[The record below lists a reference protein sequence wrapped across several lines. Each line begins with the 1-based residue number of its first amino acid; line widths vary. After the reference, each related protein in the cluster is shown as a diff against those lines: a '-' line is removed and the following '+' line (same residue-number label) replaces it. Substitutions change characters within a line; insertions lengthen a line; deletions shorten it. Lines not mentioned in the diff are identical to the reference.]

1 MTDSYG
7 PGDTSIPEWTPPTDS
22 PPAPTAAAPSRGA
35 AAPAQNYGAPMG
47 APTPTHRSW
56 QPGIIPLRPLTF
68 GDFLSYPFK
77 AMRYNK
83 AVVVG
88 GPLACSLAATLVTIV
103 ALWLFFTD
111 PGFTS
116 FDPYATDFGTT
127 GPAGSGI
134 RLETILALVVA
145 GILWFLADA
154 FARAIV
160 APGVARAVLGER
172 ISLGEAWRI
181 MRARFWPILGLYG
194 IATVVT
200 AVPIA
205 IFFALIGLAAVDNSG
220 GGLAAVLLLGIP
232 ALIAGG
238 IVYTIAMG
246 IAVPLIV
253 LERGRIFA
261 SIRRTFALLKG
272 RFWWTVL
279 ITFVASILINI
290 ASSIVQYAV
299 QFAGLI
305 VFAIAP
311 DAPAVATGA
320 IVATG
325 ALAVLFAAILVYSYM
340 GSLFTFVYIDLRIR
354 HEGFDSDLAE
364 AAEARAGR

>member
-1 MTDSYG
+1 M
-7 PGDTSIPEWTPPTDS
+7 
-22 PPAPTAAAPSRGA
+22 
-35 AAPAQNYGAPMG
+35 
-47 APTPTHRSW
+47 
-56 QPGIIPLRPLTF
+56 TF
-68 GDFLSYPFK
+68 GDFLAYPFK
-77 AMRYNK
+77 AIRYNK

-111 PGFTS
+111 PGFINL
-116 FDPYATDFGTT
+116 DPYSTPTTD
-127 GPAGSGI
+127 I
-134 RLETILALVVA
+134 RLETILALLVA
-145 GILWFLADA
+145 GLLWFLADA

-172 ISLGEAWRI
+172 ISLGEAWRV

-194 IATVVT
+194 LATLIT
-200 AVPIA
+200 AIPIA
-205 IFFALIGLAAVDNSG
+205 IFIALIGVAAVNESG
-220 GGLAAVLLLGIP
+220 GGLAGVLLLGIP
-232 ALIAGG
+232 LLLAGG
-238 IVYTIAMG
+238 IVYTVVMG
-246 IAVPLIV
+246 VAVPLIV
-253 LERGRIFA
+253 LERGKVFA
-261 SIRRTFALLKG
+261 SVRRTIALVKG

-279 ITFVASILINI
+279 ITFVASVLINI

-305 VFAIAP
+305 VLAVAP
-311 DAPAVATGA
+311 DAELVAMVA

-325 ALAVLFAAILVYSYM
+325 ALAVLVAAILVYSYM